1 MGDEFI
7 GFVLKAKQYNNY
19 HDFYQN
25 YGRIY
30 CKELAPMVWDAK
42 IRDDFLVMRNTL
54 EPCENEK
61 ALLNQYQHSI
71 RIQFMGAKLT
81 IPYDAVAYNA
91 LIDALNIIEK
101 EI

>member
-7 GFVLKAKQYNNY
+7 GWTLKAKQYNSY

-30 CKELAPMVWDAK
+30 CPHESAMVWEAK
-42 IRDDFLVMRNTL
+42 IKSDFADLRRML
-54 EPCENEK
+54 EPCIDEK
-61 ALLNQYQHSI
+61 ALLNQYKHSI

-81 IPYDAVAYNA
+81 RPYDAVAYNA
-91 LIDALNIIEK
+91 IIDALNIIEK